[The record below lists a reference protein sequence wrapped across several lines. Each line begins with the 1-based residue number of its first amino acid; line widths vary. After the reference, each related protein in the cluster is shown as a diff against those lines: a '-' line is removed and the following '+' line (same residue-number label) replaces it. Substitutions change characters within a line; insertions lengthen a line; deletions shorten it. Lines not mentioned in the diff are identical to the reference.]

1 MEQVITNAWSLH
13 CPDPDWPGPCP
24 CTWLRRWRHALLD
37 VYCLLLLALAAPG
50 ALCLALGA
58 LCLYRWR
65 RGKGAVAKVKQS

>member
-1 MEQVITNAWSLH
+1 M
-13 CPDPDWPGPCP
+13 
-24 CTWLRRWRHALLD
+24 LD